1 MQIKN
6 FVGKYL
12 SDFLRSE
19 EMGRGDSV
27 IQKCVCGV
35 PLSGSLGTSSEV
47 GGKGDVIILA
57 VH

>member
-1 MQIKN
+1 
-6 FVGKYL
+6 
-12 SDFLRSE
+12 
-19 EMGRGDSV
+19 MGRGDSV